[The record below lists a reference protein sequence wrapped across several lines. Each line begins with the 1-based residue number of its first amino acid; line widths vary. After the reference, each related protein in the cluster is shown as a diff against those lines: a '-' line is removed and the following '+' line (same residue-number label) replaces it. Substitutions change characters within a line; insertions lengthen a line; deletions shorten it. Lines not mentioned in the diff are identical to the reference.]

1 MKRQVQDWPI
11 LKLQKQQMHI
21 TFPEYQR
28 EKTLWSTEAKAFLID
43 SIFRDIDI
51 PKLYFNLN
59 DKKEYEV
66 VDGNQRLWAIWDY
79 LNDQY
84 TCSVNGERRK
94 FSSLERAEKEIIENY
109 TLQVTVFHDATDE
122 FLREHFVRLQLG
134 TPLVSGEKLNAL
146 TGKMKDF
153 VFDKLVKQ
161 QFIKSLGIPKRR
173 FAKET
178 LGAQICINSFGRKRL
193 RTFQR
198 TRWQDLRDFFR
209 EYQNPQSTDL
219 EIFSERTAAI
229 MNVLGQLW
237 GSFGERTKQLNNRSY
252 ILSIYLLF
260 EELVSGPTPL
270 NNQDK
275 KTFVA
280 FTFKVWQGLREE
292 AKAGIERENKML
304 YDLQT
309 SLSSA
314 PGEPYQIK
322 ARHAILSE
330 LYEYFKQHPG
340 QIKKTSE

>member
-11 LKLQKQQMHI
+11 WKLQKQQMHI

-28 EKTLWSTEAKAFLID
+28 EKTLWSIEAKALLID

-84 TCSVNGERRK
+84 ACSVNGEMKK
-94 FSSLERAEKEIIENY
+94 FSALKTTEKHIIENY
-109 TLQVTVFHDATDE
+109 ALQITVFHDASDE

-134 TPLVSGEKLNAL
+134 VPLVSGEKLNAL
-146 TGKMKDF
+146 TGQMKDF

-161 QFIKSLGIPKRR
+161 PFIKNLGIPKRR

-178 LGAQICINSFGRKRL
+178 LCAQICINSFGRKKL

-219 EIFSERTAAI
+219 DIFNERAAAI
-229 MNVLGQLW
+229 TNVLNQLW
-237 GSFGERTKQLNNRSY
+237 KCFGERTKQLNNRSY

-260 EELVSGPTPL
+260 DELVNASNAPT
-270 NNQDK
+270 DGEK
-275 KTFVA
+275 KAFVA
-280 FTFKVWQGLREE
+280 FVFKVWQRLREE
-292 AKAGIERENKML
+292 AKAGIDRENKIL

-322 ARHAILSE
+322 ARHTILSE
-330 LYEYFKQHPG
+330 LYEYFKRHPG
-340 QIKKTSE
+340 QIKGD